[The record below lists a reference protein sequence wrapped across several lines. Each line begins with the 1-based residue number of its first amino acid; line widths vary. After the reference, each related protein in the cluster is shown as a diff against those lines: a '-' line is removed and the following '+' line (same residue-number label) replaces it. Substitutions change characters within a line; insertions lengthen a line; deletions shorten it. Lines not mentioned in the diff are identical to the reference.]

1 MTDSELEKLLAD
13 IESDLVERKASIA
26 EKDNICQA
34 VCAFANDLPNHQRPG
49 VVFIGAKDDGSCAGL
64 SVTDELLREISD
76 IRSNGNIYPFP
87 SMMVQ
92 KKSLSGCAMAVV
104 EVQPSDVPP
113 VRYRGRVWIRVGP
126 RRAQA
131 TPEEER
137 RLAERRRTRDL
148 PYDLWPLKAATI
160 SELDLD
166 VFRREYLPSAVA
178 TEVLEDNRR
187 SIEEQLASVRFVT
200 VGGDPKPTVLGML
213 VSGKDPR
220 EFMPGAYVQ
229 FLRLDGRD
237 LTDPIRDQKEIGGP
251 LPELLRSLET
261 TFEAHVSTAADIVS
275 GPREERRPDYPAGAL
290 RQLARNAVLHRTYEG
305 TNAPVRIMWF
315 SDRIE
320 MLSPGG
326 PFGQVTRDNFG
337 RPGVTDYRNPHL
349 AESMKNLGY
358 VQRFGMGIPLAEKEM
373 RQNANPPLEF
383 DIQETQVLVTLRR
396 RP

>member
-13 IESDLVERKASIA
+13 VESDLVERKASIA
-26 EKDNICQA
+26 EKDKVCQA

-49 VVFIGAKDDGSCAGL
+49 VVFIGANDDGSCAGL

-76 IRSNGNIYPFP
+76 IRSNGNVYPFP
-87 SMMVQ
+87 SMTVQ
-92 KKSLSGCAMAVV
+92 KKSLSGGEMAVV

-113 VRYRGRVWIRVGP
+113 VRYRGRVWVRVGP

-160 SELDLD
+160 SDLDMD

-178 TEVLEDNRR
+178 AEVLEDNRR
-187 SIEEQLASVRFVT
+187 SVEEQLASVRFVT
-200 VGGDPKPTVLGML
+200 VGGDPRPTVVGML
-213 VSGKDPR
+213 VCGRDPR
-220 EFMPGAYVQ
+220 EFIPGAYVQ
-229 FLRLDGRD
+229 FLRLDGVD
-237 LTDPIRDQKEIGGP
+237 LTDPIKDQKEIGGP
-251 LPELLRSLET
+251 LPELLRNLET